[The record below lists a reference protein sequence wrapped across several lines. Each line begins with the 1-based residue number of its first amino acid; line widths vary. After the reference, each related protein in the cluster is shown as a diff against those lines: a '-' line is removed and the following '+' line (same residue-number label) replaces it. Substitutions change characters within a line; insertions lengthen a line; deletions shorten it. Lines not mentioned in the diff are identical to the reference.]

1 MIFFSAMI
9 VDCMGLIYS
18 MAIYLWPSISERL
31 VRNVI
36 QDGMECTS
44 SREKIELQRQ
54 QITSLRGRIL
64 TSSYQSQM
72 NVSKKEPEM
81 FILINHNFTII
92 SLLHCAN
99 SKPKF
104 RNQFMT
110 QLTVRNKNCILRDN
124 IMHIQSLH
132 FNTFIISCEIR
143 SDFPLSVST
152 DRNGPTFILTC
163 CRS

>member
-1 MIFFSAMI
+1 
-9 VDCMGLIYS
+9 
-18 MAIYLWPSISERL
+18 
-31 VRNVI
+31 
-36 QDGMECTS
+36 
-44 SREKIELQRQ
+44 
-54 QITSLRGRIL
+54 
-64 TSSYQSQM
+64 M
-72 NVSKKEPEM
+72 NVSKREPEM

-152 DRNGPTFILTC
+152 DRNGPTFILIC
-163 CRS
+163 CRSLMPSVLWNLSSDIYMCWNCILLCTPWKKTYQITQPKTYQCTLKLLPACNLNWK

>member
-1 MIFFSAMI
+1 
-9 VDCMGLIYS
+9 
-18 MAIYLWPSISERL
+18 
-31 VRNVI
+31 
-36 QDGMECTS
+36 
-44 SREKIELQRQ
+44 
-54 QITSLRGRIL
+54 
-64 TSSYQSQM
+64 M

-152 DRNGPTFILTC
+152 DRNGANAQCSVKFELWHLYVLKLHFIVYSMKKNISNNSTQDLSMHSEIVTC
-163 CRS
+163 MQFKLKIVIFSKSTVKY

>member
-1 MIFFSAMI
+1 
-9 VDCMGLIYS
+9 
-18 MAIYLWPSISERL
+18 
-31 VRNVI
+31 
-36 QDGMECTS
+36 MECTS

-72 NVSKKEPEM
+72 NVSRKEPEM

-143 SDFPLSVST
+143 SDFPYQSPLIEMDQLLSLSVVGANAQCSVK
-152 DRNGPTFILTC
+152 FEL
-163 CRS
+163 

>member
-1 MIFFSAMI
+1 
-9 VDCMGLIYS
+9 
-18 MAIYLWPSISERL
+18 
-31 VRNVI
+31 
-36 QDGMECTS
+36 MECTS

-143 SDFPLSVST
+143 SDFPYQSPLIEMDQLLSLSVVGANAQCSVK
-152 DRNGPTFILTC
+152 FEL
-163 CRS
+163 

>member
-1 MIFFSAMI
+1 MI

-18 MAIYLWPSISERL
+18 MAIYLGEIGTECNTRWNGVHQFKRENWITEIVDHFLTRQDLNIVLL
-31 VRNVI
+31 VPN
-36 QDGMECTS
+36 ECL
-44 SREKIELQRQ
+44 EKGTRDVH
-54 QITSLRGRIL
+54 SNK
-64 TSSYQSQM
+64 SQ
-72 NVSKKEPEM
+72 
-81 FILINHNFTII
+81 FTII

-124 IMHIQSLH
+124 RMHIQSLH

-143 SDFPLSVST
+143 SDFPISVST
-152 DRNGPTFILTC
+152 DRNGPTFILIC

>member
-1 MIFFSAMI
+1 
-9 VDCMGLIYS
+9 
-18 MAIYLWPSISERL
+18 
-31 VRNVI
+31 
-36 QDGMECTS
+36 
-44 SREKIELQRQ
+44 
-54 QITSLRGRIL
+54 
-64 TSSYQSQM
+64 M

-143 SDFPLSVST
+143 SDFPYQSPLIEMDQLLSLSVVGANAQCSVKFELWHLYVSKLHFIVYSMKKNISNNST
-152 DRNGPTFILTC
+152 QDLSMHSEIVTC
-163 CRS
+163 MQFKLKIVIFSKSTVKY